1 MSGSIADE
9 AAEAAGPL
17 LTLLR
22 EIDANREEAVA
33 LASGLTPSQLWWRP
47 EEGRWSVGECLDH
60 LVRTGEAYLDVLDEA
75 IEAGWERR
83 LTGHPPFRRTLL
95 GRWIVRTL
103 EPPPGLKIRAPS
115 RIRPR
120 RPEEP
125 GAGIGSTPDP
135 TGGTSGPGDEA
146 PGPGNGEP
154 RPGHEAGREEGGGGS
169 EESPLPRFLELRSRL
184 SRRLGDAK
192 GLDAGRVKV
201 RSPFVPLLR
210 VDLVSAFRVVVTH
223 ERRHLWQARR
233 VKEEPGFP
241 EG

>member
-33 LASGLTPSQLWWRP
+33 LASGLTPPQLWWRP
-47 EEGRWSVGECLDH
+47 EEDRWSVGECLDH
-60 LVRTGEAYLDVLDEA
+60 LVRTGEAYLVVLDEA
-75 IEAGWERR
+75 IDAGWEKRR
-83 LTGHPPFRRTLL
+83 TGHPPFRRSLL
-95 GRWIVRTL
+95 GRWIARAL
-103 EPPPGLKIRAPS
+103 EPPPGLKVRAPS

-125 GAGIGSTPDP
+125 GAGIESTPES
-135 TGGTSGPGDEA
+135 TEEEAGPGDE
-146 PGPGNGEP
+146 G
-154 RPGHEAGREEGGGGS
+154 
-169 EESPLPRFLELRSRL
+169 PLPRFLALRARL
-184 SRRLGDAK
+184 ARRLGDAK

-201 RSPFVPLLR
+201 RSPFIPLLR
-210 VDLVSAFRVVVTH
+210 VDLVSAFRVVVAH

-241 EG
+241 GG

>member
-1 MSGSIADE
+1 MSGTIADE

-33 LASGLTPSQLWWRP
+33 LASGLTPTQLWWRP
-47 EEGRWSVGECLDH
+47 EEGRWSVGGCLDH
-60 LVRTGEAYLDVLDEA
+60 LVRAGEAYLVVLDEA
-75 IEAGWERR
+75 IDAGWEKRR
-83 LTGHPPFRRTLL
+83 TGHPPFRRSLL
-95 GRWIVRTL
+95 GRWIARTL

-125 GAGIGSTPDP
+125 GAATGP
-135 TGGTSGPGDEA
+135 TSDSAEGA
-146 PGPGNGEP
+146 PGPGHGRPQAGVGEP
-154 RPGHEAGREEGGGGS
+154 RGGSDTESEEGDEG
-169 EESPLPRFLELRSRL
+169 PLPRFLALRSRL
-184 SRRLGDAK
+184 ARRLGDAK

-201 RSPFVPLLR
+201 RSPFIPLLR
-210 VDLVSAFRVVVTH
+210 VDLVSAFRVVAAH

>member
-33 LASGLTPSQLWWRP
+33 LASGLTPTQLWWRP
-47 EEGRWSVGECLDH
+47 EEGRWSVGGCLDH
-60 LVRTGEAYLDVLDEA
+60 LVRTGEAYLVVLDEA
-75 IEAGWERR
+75 IDAGWEKRR
-83 LTGHPPFRRTLL
+83 TGHPPYRRSLL
-95 GRWIVRTL
+95 GRWIARAL

-125 GAGIGSTPDP
+125 GAGIGPPPDP
-135 TGGTSGPGDEA
+135 AEGASGPGH
-146 PGPGNGEP
+146 GEP
-154 RPGHEAGREEGGGGS
+154 GEGDEG
-169 EESPLPRFLELRSRL
+169 PLPRFLALRDRL
-184 SRRLGDAK
+184 ARRLGDAK

-210 VDLVSAFRVVVTH
+210 VDLVSAFRVVVAH

>member
-33 LASGLTPSQLWWRP
+33 LASGLTPPQLWWRP

-60 LVRTGEAYLDVLDEA
+60 LVRTGEAYLVVLDEA
-75 IEAGWERR
+75 IDAGWEKRR
-83 LTGHPPFRRTLL
+83 TGHPPFRRSLL
-95 GRWIVRTL
+95 GRWIARTL
-103 EPPPGLKIRAPS
+103 EPPPGLKVRAPS

-125 GAGIGSTPDP
+125 GAGIGSTPDA
-135 TGGTSGPGDEA
+135 TEEA
-146 PGPGNGEP
+146 
-154 RPGHEAGREEGGGGS
+154 AGSDEEGS
-169 EESPLPRFLELRSRL
+169 EASPLPRFLALRDRL
-184 SRRLGDAK
+184 ARRLGDAK

-201 RSPFVPLLR
+201 RSPFIPLLR
-210 VDLVSAFRVVVTH
+210 VDLVSAFRVVVAH

-241 EG
+241 EE